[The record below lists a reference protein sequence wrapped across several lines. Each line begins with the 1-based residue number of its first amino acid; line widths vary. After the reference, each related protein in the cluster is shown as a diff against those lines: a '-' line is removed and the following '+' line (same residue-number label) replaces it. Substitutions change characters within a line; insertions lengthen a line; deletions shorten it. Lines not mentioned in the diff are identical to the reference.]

1 MFWSGEDVLVFTS
14 SFMIPLRFGLMLGL
28 FAFLVLFYF
37 LHDADGKERHKEHC
51 QENKG

>member
-1 MFWSGEDVLVFTS
+1 MAKVYSQVIVSLCPLMGS
-14 SFMIPLRFGLMLGL
+14 SF

-51 QENKG
+51 QEDKGKNYN